1 MPSLN
6 RKRAALVAV
15 LVIVGGFFF
24 WLQVGL
30 LYSLF
35 SVAMGGLGLQN
46 HLSASADAL
55 TSGQYA
61 QGDKEYQESRKSTQR
76 LESAVGTW
84 QVELMSQVPG
94 ISSAVKNWR
103 YLTVAATNISDSTG
117 ELIALYGDL
126 SGEAGGQ
133 KIFSD
138 GAIDLVRLE
147 QLPPRV
153 ATAKSQLDESAKYLT
168 EVRTGTAFTRP
179 LEQVRDKALSEM
191 KPVQQAVGALN
202 SIAPALPDA
211 LGANGPKRYLVA
223 IGNQAE
229 MRASGGAPLSLVM
242 VELDNGRISIPIKGQ
257 TSTQLFPPLN
267 APVQWYG
274 PSLNPFF
281 SGNPRFSPF
290 VVTNT
295 HPNLLYSGREMAG
308 AWVGG
313 GYPEVDGVVTVD
325 LTAIAAVLEATGP
338 VQSEV
343 FGEVN
348 GERLGQILLVDAY
361 ADFGE
366 DGEVAQRQEANQKLL
381 DDLLTRLLSGDNL
394 VSAAQAMASTAP
406 GRHFQL
412 WMKDP
417 VLEQLAV
424 NSGSAGIVMSPEQ
437 GDWSAVYTQNGNQ
450 SKVDVFQQRNV
461 LVTANLEADGSARI
475 SQQMTLTNATPA
487 DRPEGPPERV
497 GYKTMWLKN
506 AYILYVPDAAIGYRA
521 TYPTGFNVRPFK
533 GHSFQQLGRGWVQDG
548 FGNKMIRVVGW
559 TAPGDQA
566 AVTVTYDLPAGTFI
580 APDTGRLEYS
590 LRADPQ
596 SLFINSTL
604 TVQVRGPEAY
614 VPVRQQG
621 MIVADGTA
629 TVSAVQSGPVEVAI
643 GFGR

>member
-1 MPSLN
+1 MPALN
-6 RKRAALVAV
+6 RTRAALFGV
-15 LVIVGGFFF
+15 LVVVGGLFF

-30 LYSLF
+30 LYSVF

-61 QGDKEYQESRKSTQR
+61 QGQKEYQESRKSTQR

-84 QVELMSQVPG
+84 QVQLVSHVPG
-94 ISSAVKNWR
+94 LTSAVQNWR
-103 YLTVAATNISDSTG
+103 YLTDAATNISDSTG

-138 GAIDLVRLE
+138 GAIDLARLE

-153 ATAKSQLDESAKYLT
+153 ATAKSQLDESAQLLT
-168 EVRTGTAFTRP
+168 EVKTGTLFTSP
-179 LEQVRDKALSEM
+179 LEQVRDKALAEM
-191 KPVQQAVGALN
+191 KPVQQAVDALN
-202 SIAPALPDA
+202 SIAPVLPDA

-242 VELDNGRISIPIKGQ
+242 VEMDNGRISIPIKGQ

-267 APVQWYG
+267 APVQWFG
-274 PSLNPFF
+274 PALNPFF
-281 SGNPRFSPF
+281 AGNPRFSPF

-295 HPNLLYSGREMAG
+295 HPNLLYSGQEMAG
-308 AWVGG
+308 AWQGG

-338 VQSEV
+338 VQSQV

-366 DGEVAQRQEANQKLL
+366 DDEVAQRQEANQQLL
-381 DDLLTRLLSGDNL
+381 DDLLTRLLSGNDL

-417 VLEQLAV
+417 ALEQLAV

-475 SQQMTLTNATPA
+475 SQQLTLTNATPA

-497 GYKTMWLKN
+497 GYETMWLKN
-506 AYILYVPDAAIGYRA
+506 AYIFYVPDAAIGYRA
-521 TYPTGFNVRPFK
+521 SYPTGFNVRPFK
-533 GHSFQQLGRGWVQDG
+533 GHGFQQLGRGWVLDG
-548 FGNKMIRVVGW
+548 FGNKMTRVVGW

-580 APDTGRLEYS
+580 SPETGQLEYS

-596 SLFINSTL
+596 SLFVDSTL
-604 TVQVRGPEAY
+604 TVQVRGPEGY
-614 VPVRQQG
+614 EPRRQPG

-629 TVSAVQSGPVEVAI
+629 TVSAVQSGPVDVAI
-643 GFGR
+643 GFSR